1 VADNVRIK
9 DVCVAPNGK
18 EVEELNGKEILMCLR
33 KRVSAQDFLS
43 GAASE
48 SKETVLDDSVKDDFK
63 LIFEKNKG
71 SGKAILLDDSLGE
84 LSIVSTRSLA
94 SSLKKSS
101 GVSAV
106 IVDGAVTAPSLKAA
120 DEAGVRVIVASSFAK
135 TDTEIQLLSY

>member
-1 VADNVRIK
+1 MYAIPKPYKRWQRPYKRGESGCKHYLHETGVRT
-9 DVCVAPNGK
+9 V
-18 EVEELNGKEILMCLR
+18 
-33 KRVSAQDFLS
+33 
-43 GAASE
+43 ASE